1 MSRTY
6 KDIRKEYRSQRGRQI
21 AELERAR
28 TGRLGERAIADLS
41 CPHAEAAL
49 RFDDLREVE
58 ICALCGIEID
68 GVTADRDMEGNW
80 L

>member
-6 KDIRKEYRSQRGRQI
+6 KDIRKEYRGRRGRQI
-21 AELERAR
+21 AQLERAR
-28 TGRLGERAIADLS
+28 AVRRGEPAMADLS
-41 CPHAEAAL
+41 CPHTDAAL
-49 RFDDLREVE
+49 RFDDMREVE
-58 ICALCGIEID
+58 ICASCGIEID

>member
-28 TGRLGERAIADLS
+28 AARRGELAMADLS

-49 RFDDLREVE
+49 RFDDMREVE
-58 ICALCGIEID
+58 ICASCGIEID
-68 GVTADRDMEGNW
+68 GVTADRAMEGDW